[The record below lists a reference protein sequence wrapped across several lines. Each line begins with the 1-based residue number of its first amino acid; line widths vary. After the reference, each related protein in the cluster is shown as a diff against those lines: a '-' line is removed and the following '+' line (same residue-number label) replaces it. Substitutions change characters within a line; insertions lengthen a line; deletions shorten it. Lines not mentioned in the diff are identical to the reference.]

1 LYYPKRLNHK
11 NIWRQTS
18 YQSYKYVY
26 FQFEMFNVCWCVHFL
41 YRHLIASLN
50 LAKFGQ
56 WKKRNK
62 MRGAGHLASLLVS

>member
-1 LYYPKRLNHK
+1 
-11 NIWRQTS
+11 
-18 YQSYKYVY
+18 
-26 FQFEMFNVCWCVHFL
+26 MFNVCWCVHFL